1 MAQPKIK
8 SVLAVECGTNT
19 TTAVL
24 IEKSGQQYQL
34 KATGQAPSTYA
45 SPWEDI
51 TLGVRQAVRHIEKV
65 VKRTILTPH
74 GWPLTP
80 QNPARQGVDAFVVV
94 SSAGPPLKVM
104 IAGLMN
110 DISLTSAKRAATA
123 TYTRVT
129 NVISLDSV
137 GDNLAHSSQAQIKA
151 VQQTTPEVIL
161 LVGGIDGGAEE
172 PVLDIART
180 LSAAMFA
187 LNGERPTILYAGN
200 NRLRPHLADIL
211 GPVTALKSVNNVRP
225 TLDIEDLSAAR
236 QELEALY
243 VQKKMLRVPGFDKL
257 KNWSQFE
264 AMPAS
269 KSFEKL
275 VTYIGQHNNLNVL
288 GANIGSRSTV
298 LATKHGEISNSTVR
312 SDLGIGHSLSSLLEI
327 VPVKNI
333 HRWLPF
339 DISEDALY
347 NQLLNKS
354 LYPATIPPSREDLI
368 IEHAIAREALRLALK
383 QAQGNPLDIQWNL
396 IVGAGRTL
404 TGTPQAAEAALMLID
419 GLEPWGVSSLALDKS
434 GMVNLLGTIALA
446 EPLAAVQLAQAD
458 TFLNLGTVVAPAG
471 HGQRG
476 KSALKIKLAR
486 AGSEEVEEKE
496 ILYGDIEL
504 LPLPAGETASLE
516 IRPGRHFDIGLGQPG
531 RGAVAQVEGGL
542 LGVIIDARGR
552 PLQLPGDTLERQ
564 QQLKEWFNALGVH
577 YATPI
582 DYD

>member
-1 MAQPKIK
+1 MSQQKIK
-8 SVLAVECGTNT
+8 SVLAVECGTTT
-19 TTAVL
+19 TTAIL
-24 IEKSGQQYQL
+24 IERSGTEFQL
-34 KATGQAPSTYA
+34 KATGQAPSTHNA
-45 SPWEDI
+45 PWDDI
-51 TLGVRQAVRHIEKV
+51 TLGVQQAVRHIQKS

-104 IAGLMN
+104 VAGLMN

-137 GDNLAHSSQAQIKA
+137 GDNLAHSPQGQIKA
-151 VQQTTPEVIL
+151 VQETTPEVIL

-211 GPVTALKSVNNVRP
+211 GPITALKSVNNVRP

-236 QELEALY
+236 QELETLY

-264 AMPAS
+264 VMPAS

-275 VTYIGQHNNLNVL
+275 ISYIGQHNNLNVL
-288 GANIGSRSTV
+288 GANVGSTSTV
-298 LATKHGEISNSTVR
+298 LATKRGDISNSAVR
-312 SDLGIGHSLSSLLEI
+312 SDLGMGHGLASLLEI
-327 VPVKNI
+327 VPVENI

-339 DISEDALY
+339 DMAQDELY
-347 NQLLNKS
+347 SQLLNKS
-354 LYPATIPPSREDLI
+354 LYPTTIPTSPEDLF
-368 IEHAIAREALRLALK
+368 IEHAIAREALRHAQK
-383 QAQGNPLDIQWNL
+383 QAQGDPLDVQWNL
-396 IVGAGRTL
+396 IVGAGKTL
-404 TGTPQAAEAALMLID
+404 TGTPQAAEAALMLMD

-434 GMVNLLGTIALA
+434 GLVNLLGTIALA
-446 EPLAAVQLAQAD
+446 EPVAAVKIAQSD

-471 HGQRG
+471 RGQRG
-476 KSALKIKLAR
+476 KPALKVKLTR
-486 AGSEEVEEKE
+486 GSEEVEEKE
-496 ILYGDIEL
+496 ILFGNIEL
-504 LPLPAGETASLE
+504 LPLPAGEKASLE

-542 LGVIIDARGR
+542 LGIIIDARGR
-552 PLQLPGDTLERQ
+552 PLKLPADDLDRQ
-564 QQLKEWFNALGVH
+564 QQLQQWLSALGVK
-577 YATPI
+577 YATPVN
-582 DYD
+582 YD